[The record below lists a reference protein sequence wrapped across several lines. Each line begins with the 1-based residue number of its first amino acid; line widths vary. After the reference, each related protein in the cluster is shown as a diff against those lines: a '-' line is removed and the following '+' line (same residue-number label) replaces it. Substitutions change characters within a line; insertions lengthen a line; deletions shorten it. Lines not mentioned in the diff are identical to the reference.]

1 MRILALDWGTVR
13 VGAAISDPDQ
23 TIAFP
28 LNRIIPGKTAIEEI
42 KKICKEEE
50 VEMILLGL
58 PKTLSNTD
66 SGSTKKVYEYKVE
79 LEQATNLKVELIDE
93 RLSSVGAQKA
103 LSSAGLNEKKQKDI
117 KDNVVAQLMLQSYLD
132 QKPIKN

>member
-28 LNRIIPGKTAIEEI
+28 LNKIIPGKTAIQEI

-50 VEMILLGL
+50 VETILLGL
-58 PKTLSNTD
+58 PKTLSNAD
-66 SGSTKKVYEYKVE
+66 SESTKKVYKYKDE
-79 LEQATNLKVELIDE
+79 LEQATGIGVELIDE
-93 RLSSVGAQKA
+93 RLSSVGAQKT
-103 LSSAGLNEKKQKDI
+103 LSNAGLNEKKQKDI
-117 KDNVVAQLMLQSYLD
+117 KDNIVAQFLLQTYLD
-132 QKPIKN
+132 QRLKK